1 MSSASS
7 SNSSGDEP
15 NKKPDASNEESSH
28 LLEANENGAKYG
40 SRQAVKIIKVH
51 ANGNDSANASPQD
64 QENLLGRMVHTSTE
78 NRSKTFPQYVAAL
91 AAAGGAFAAGTLL
104 GWTSPAETS
113 IVKEDFYGFEVTNE
127 NYSWV
132 SSFMTLGAACV
143 CIPIG
148 FLINMIGRKWT
159 MLLLVLPFVLGWA
172 LLIWAQNVVMMFV
185 ARFILGIAGGAFCV
199 TAPMYTGEIAQKDIR
214 GTLGS
219 FFQLMITIGIL
230 FVYGIGAGLDVF
242 WMSVVCGILPII
254 FGVIFFFMP
263 ESPTYLVSKNRSE
276 AAVKSIQWLRGKE
289 YDYAPELEELHETDR
304 EIRQN
309 KVNVLAALA
318 RPVTMKAL
326 SISLGLMFFQQLS
339 GINAVIFYSKTIFE
353 DAKTDIGASMS
364 TILIGVMQVVATF
377 VSTLVVDRLGRRI
390 LLLASGIVMALSTTA
405 IGVYFYLKD
414 QNEESVVNLGWLPVA
429 SLCIFM
435 IMFSIGYGPVP
446 WLMMGELF
454 ATDIK
459 GFAGSIAGTTN
470 WVLAFVVTKT
480 FKNLNDGLGN
490 GGTFWLFAGVTLV
503 GVIFVFLAVPETK
516 GKSLNEIQQELA
528 GNRNKSQ
535 VEAANGVEK

>member
-1 MSSASS
+1 
-7 SNSSGDEP
+7 
-15 NKKPDASNEESSH
+15 
-28 LLEANENGAKYG
+28 
-40 SRQAVKIIKVH
+40 
-51 ANGNDSANASPQD
+51 
-64 QENLLGRMVHTSTE
+64 MVHTSTE

-242 WMSVVCGILPII
+242 WMSVVCGVLPII

-263 ESPTYLVSKNRSE
+263 ESPTYLVSCK
-276 AAVKSIQWLRGKE
+276 
-289 YDYAPELEELHETDR
+289 
-304 EIRQN
+304 
-309 KVNVLAALA
+309 
-318 RPVTMKAL
+318 
-326 SISLGLMFFQQLS
+326 
-339 GINAVIFYSKTIFE
+339 
-353 DAKTDIGASMS
+353 
-364 TILIGVMQVVATF
+364 
-377 VSTLVVDRLGRRI
+377 
-390 LLLASGIVMALSTTA
+390 
-405 IGVYFYLKD
+405 
-414 QNEESVVNLGWLPVA
+414 
-429 SLCIFM
+429 
-435 IMFSIGYGPVP
+435 
-446 WLMMGELF
+446 
-454 ATDIK
+454 
-459 GFAGSIAGTTN
+459 
-470 WVLAFVVTKT
+470 
-480 FKNLNDGLGN
+480 
-490 GGTFWLFAGVTLV
+490 
-503 GVIFVFLAVPETK
+503 
-516 GKSLNEIQQELA
+516 
-528 GNRNKSQ
+528 
-535 VEAANGVEK
+535 

>member
-1 MSSASS
+1 
-7 SNSSGDEP
+7 
-15 NKKPDASNEESSH
+15 
-28 LLEANENGAKYG
+28 
-40 SRQAVKIIKVH
+40 
-51 ANGNDSANASPQD
+51 
-64 QENLLGRMVHTSTE
+64 MVHTSTE
-78 NRSKTFPQYVAAL
+78 NRSKTLPQYVAAL

-104 GWTSPAETS
+104 GWTSPAETG
-113 IVKEDFYGFEVTNE
+113 IVKDATAYDFDVSSTQ
-127 NYSWV
+127 YSWV

-148 FLINMIGRKWT
+148 FLINFIGRKWT
-159 MLLLVLPFVLGWA
+159 MLLLVAPFVVGWA
-172 LLIWAQNVVMMFV
+172 LLIWAQNVFMMYI

-230 FVYGIGAGLDVF
+230 FVYGIGAGLSVF
-242 WMSVVCGILPII
+242 WMSIVCGILPII

-263 ESPTYLVSKNRSE
+263 ESPTYLVSKNRSD
-276 AAVKSIQWLRGKE
+276 AAVKSIQWLRGTE
-289 YDYAPELEELHETDR
+289 YDYAPEMEELHQTER
-304 EIRQN
+304 EIREN
-309 KVNVLAALA
+309 KVNILAALA
-318 RPVTMKAL
+318 RPVTIKAL
-326 SISLGLMFFQQLS
+326 CISLGLMFFQQLS
-339 GINAVIFYSKTIFE
+339 GINAVIFYSEAIFE
-353 DAKTDIGASMS
+353 DANTGISASMS

-377 VSTLVVDRLGRRI
+377 VSTMVVDKLGRRI
-390 LLLASGIVMALSTTA
+390 LLLASGAVMALSTTA
-405 IGVYFYLKD
+405 IGVYFYMKD
-414 QNEESVVNLGWLPVA
+414 QDPASVDNLGWLPVG

-480 FKNLNDGLGN
+480 FKNLNDSLGS
-490 GGTFWLFAGVTLV
+490 GGTFWLFAGVTIV

-516 GKSLNEIQQELA
+516 GKSLNEIQMELA
-528 GNRNKSQ
+528 GNRNASTMQ
-535 VEAANGVEK
+535 PANGEPK

>member
-1 MSSASS
+1 MSTASY

-15 NKKPDASNEESSH
+15 NKKADAQNEESSH
-28 LLEANENGAKYG
+28 LLEATENGAKYG
-40 SRQAVKIIKVH
+40 SRQAVKIVKTN
-51 ANGNDSANASPQD
+51 ANQSDNASLQD
-64 QENLLGRMVHTSTE
+64 QENLLGNMVHTAE
-78 NRSKTFPQYVAAL
+78 NRSRVLPQYVAAL

-104 GWTSPAETS
+104 GWTSPAETP
-113 IVKEDFYGFEVTNE
+113 IVNGSTHYNFDVTKEEF
-127 NYSWV
+127 SWV
-132 SSFMTLGAACV
+132 GAFMTLGAACV

-148 FLINMIGRKWT
+148 FLINQIGRKWT
-159 MLLLVLPFVLGWA
+159 MLLLVLPFILGWA
-172 LLIWAQNVVMMFV
+172 LLIWAQNVVMMYI

-230 FVYGIGAGLDVF
+230 FVYGIGAGLDVM
-242 WMSVVCGILPII
+242 WMSIVCGILPII

-276 AAVKSIQWLRGKE
+276 AAVQSIQWLRGKE
-289 YDYAPELEELHETDR
+289 YDYAPELEELQQSDR
-304 EIRQN
+304 EIRAQQ
-309 KVNVLAALA
+309 VNIFAALS
-318 RPVTMKAL
+318 RPVTIKAM
-326 SISLGLMFFQQLS
+326 SISLGLMFFQQVS
-339 GINAVIFYSKTIFE
+339 GINAVIFYSESIFK
-353 DAKTDIGASMS
+353 DANTGISTGLS
-364 TILIGVMQVVATF
+364 TILIGIMQVVATF
-377 VSTLVVDRLGRRI
+377 ASTIVVDKLGRRI

-405 IGVYFYLKD
+405 IGVYFFLKD
-414 QNEESVVNLGWLPVA
+414 QNEENVLNLGWLPVA
-429 SLCIFM
+429 SLCIFI

-470 WVLAFVVTKT
+470 WVLAFVITKT
-480 FKNLNDGLGN
+480 FKNLTDGLGS
-490 GGTFWLFAGVTLV
+490 GPTFWLFAGLTVV
-503 GVIFVFLAVPETK
+503 GVVFVFFIVPETK

-528 GNRNKSQ
+528 GNRNVSDLQPADGAK
-535 VEAANGVEK
+535 K